1 MNQNINMTR
10 EENVFYAKRN
20 LVDTIYKSAKLE
32 GLAVTFPQTEAI
44 IQGGQVSNL
53 RADEICAINNLK
65 HAWNFVFEN
74 LDYPLDYAY
83 VCKLHHFIGS
93 NLIINPGFLRQGEV
107 FIGGIDPNEWVPAI
121 PDEEEFKL
129 ALRRLRL
136 IEDPTDR
143 AIETMLYCV
152 RTQPFWDGNKRVSML
167 AANQILISH
176 GCGILSVHETDMDEF
191 KKLLVEYYKSGDK
204 TAIKAFVWNKCV
216 HGVDFSKERSSFDQE
231 LPALDKTMAQAELER
246 DRKNLEKAFLREN
259 VEEKK
264 RDER

>member
-44 IQGGQVSNL
+44 IHGGQVSNL
-53 RADEICAINNLK
+53 RADDIQAINNLK

-74 LDYPLDYAY
+74 LDYPLDFAY

-93 NLIINPGFLRQGEV
+93 NLILNPGFVRKGEV
-107 FIGGIDPNEWVPAI
+107 FIGGIDPSEWVPAI

-129 ALRRLRL
+129 TLRRLRL

-143 AIETMLYCV
+143 AVETMLYCM

-176 GCGILSVHETDMDEF
+176 GCGILSVHEADMGEF
-191 KKLLVEYYKSGDK
+191 KNLLVEYYKSGEK
-204 TAIKAFVWNKCV
+204 TAIKNFVVDRCI
-216 HGVDFSKERSSFDQE
+216 HGVDFSKERNPFEQE
-231 LPALDKTMAQAELER
+231 LPPLDETMAKAEAER
-246 DRKNLEKAFLREN
+246 DRANLEKTFGNEPIQKR
-259 VEEKK
+259 